1 MVSPPRCHSLPRG
14 MLPGVSAVKLTES
27 KGVPRGVA
35 RPDSAQAFIGPC
47 RDRSGTPC
55 RTAASREP
63 PFSLGQ
69 PPDASTLPLA
79 TPDASSLVQPHGGR
93 PAARSPS
100 ARPSWVRRLP
110 SGAPPRFFPPPGG
123 ATARRP
129 ITPPHL
135 PFPETG
141 RIPAPTGLPLSRTP
155 SCGARHPPRRTF
167 LSPRT
172 RRIRAPTGLPLSRA
186 PSRGASPA
194 RSPPEARFFA
204 LRDALP
210 KTSLGLNKSL
220 RSLLFWAPV
229 HHTRSAQPSPRL
241 LSPPRPP
248 PPAAPPPP
256 PPPPAPTPPPPRTP
270 PPPAPPPPP
279 PPPAEP
285 LLPPP
290 TDPRASAAPRPPRV
304 PSCPPGPIAS
314 LGSPPSFPRCSRSP
328 PLLF

>member
-14 MLPGVSAVKLTES
+14 VLPGVSAVKLTES
-27 KGVPRGVA
+27 TGVPGGVA
-35 RPDSAQAFIGPC
+35 RPDSAQAFRGPC
-47 RDRSGTPC
+47 RDRSARPV
-55 RTAASREP
+55 EP
-63 PFSLGQ
+63 PLRESLPFPLQ

-110 SGAPPRFFPPPGG
+110 SGGPPRFLPPKGG

-135 PFPETG
+135 PSPETG
-141 RIPAPTGLPLSRTP
+141 RIP
-155 SCGARHPPRRTF
+155 
-167 LSPRT
+167 
-172 RRIRAPTGLPLSRA
+172 APTGLPLSRA
-186 PSRGASPA
+186 PSRGASPP

-248 PPAAPPPP
+248 PPAARSARRPRRAATAAPDRPPSVRGPSA
-256 PPPPAPTPPPPRTP
+256 PARSIVPARPYRFSGLTPVLP
-270 PPPAPPPPP
+270 
-279 PPPAEP
+279 P
-285 LLPPP
+285 LLPF
-290 TDPRASAAPRPPRV
+290 AP
-304 PSCPPGPIAS
+304 S
-314 LGSPPSFPRCSRSP
+314 
-328 PLLF
+328 PLLI

>member
-1 MVSPPRCHSLPRG
+1 MPLPPARRAPWSFRGEADRIHGRPRRRGSPRFR
-14 MLPGVSAVKLTES
+14 PGIQ
-27 KGVPRGVA
+27 
-35 RPDSAQAFIGPC
+35 RPLSGPL
-47 RDRSGTPC
+47 GTPC
-55 RTAASREP
+55 RTAAPREP

-110 SGAPPRFFPPPGG
+110 SGGPPRFLPPKGG

-135 PFPETG
+135 PSPETG
-141 RIPAPTGLPLSRTP
+141 RIP
-155 SCGARHPPRRTF
+155 
-167 LSPRT
+167 
-172 RRIRAPTGLPLSRA
+172 APTGLPLSRA

-194 RSPPEARFFA
+194 RSPPETRFFA

-248 PPAAPPPP
+248 PPAARSARRPRRAATAAPDRPPSVRGPSA
-256 PPPPAPTPPPPRTP
+256 PARSIVPARPYRFSGLTPVLP
-270 PPPAPPPPP
+270 
-279 PPPAEP
+279 P
-285 LLPPP
+285 LLPF
-290 TDPRASAAPRPPRV
+290 AP
-304 PSCPPGPIAS
+304 S
-314 LGSPPSFPRCSRSP
+314 
-328 PLLF
+328 PLLI